1 MEVVKAARLRL
12 LIGNVLRVVYF
23 LLLAGAALLYSSFVL
38 SVNPATARF
47 GGTVLASMGDVALGA
62 IRAIIAY
69 LPNLVYLFIIWT
81 IAYYGVKAARFFRD
95 AIANQEISLPKFE
108 PDWADPTY
116 KLIRVAIGLFGVVV
130 SYPYLPGAQSEVFRG
145 FSVFLGALLTL
156 GSTSVVGNVISGI
169 VLTYTGSFNVGDRV
183 RIGSTTGD
191 VLEKT
196 LFVTRLRTVANEIVS
211 IPNGVVLSG
220 SVLNCN
226 RVANR
231 EGLIVTVRIGI
242 GYDVPWGRVHEL
254 LRDAA
259 QKTHAIVPAPSPTVC
274 ELSLDD
280 YAVTY
285 ELRAVTDELTRL
297 GAIRAELH
305 RSVLDAFNQAGVE
318 IMTPSVYSLRD
329 GSATAI
335 PAVYDPPVGTPARL
349 RIELER
355 IQRAMRGQGGSR
367 QP

>member
-1 MEVVKAARLRL
+1 
-12 LIGNVLRVVYF
+12 
-23 LLLAGAALLYSSFVL
+23 
-38 SVNPATARF
+38 
-47 GGTVLASMGDVALGA
+47 
-62 IRAIIAY
+62 
-69 LPNLVYLFIIWT
+69 
-81 IAYYGVKAARFFRD
+81 
-95 AIANQEISLPKFE
+95 
-108 PDWADPTY
+108 
-116 KLIRVAIGLFGVVV
+116 
-130 SYPYLPGAQSEVFRG
+130 
-145 FSVFLGALLTL
+145 
-156 GSTSVVGNVISGI
+156 
-169 VLTYTGSFNVGDRV
+169 
-183 RIGSTTGD
+183 
-191 VLEKT
+191 
-196 LFVTRLRTVANEIVS
+196 VS
-211 IPNGVVLSG
+211 IPNGVVLFD
-220 SVLNCN
+220 SVLNYN

-242 GYDVPWGRVHEL
+242 GYDVPWRRVHEL

-259 QKTHAIVPAPSPTVC
+259 QKTHAIVPAPSPTVW

-335 PAVYDPPVGTPARL
+335 PAEYDPPVGTPARL
-349 RIELER
+349 RIELEL